1 VEELQMDWLRSEDLN
16 EEKNVTAPIAI
27 IAVQHTPS
35 SPNGTRAYHL
45 GMSRLSP
52 CPDSDSLDRWEVA
65 DVLLRQEPDE
75 EEDEEE
81 DEGNGKEYEDDDDDT
96 DDGYSE

>member
-1 VEELQMDWLRSEDLN
+1 MDWLRSEDLN
-16 EEKNVTAPIAI
+16 EEKSVTAPIAI
-27 IAVQHTPS
+27 IAVHALCRCQRVAGVP
-35 SPNGTRAYHL
+35 L
-45 GMSRLSP
+45 VMSRFLP
-52 CPDSDSLDRWEVA
+52 ENLDPEISDRSVAA

-81 DEGNGKEYEDDDDDT
+81 DDRKEDDDDGDT